1 MLATVILFIV
11 LGISM
16 ITDMKSRKI
25 LNVITMPAMIF
36 GMIYHTYL
44 SGFQGLLFSILGLLI
59 GFFLLMIPFLLG
71 GMGAGDLKLL
81 AAVGA
86 ILGGEMVFQSFIYTA
101 LVGGI
106 FAIFVMFKNNHRLVH
121 WKRVWFS
128 VVYLRSYTGLFQP
141 KTIQQT
147 YTIPYGVPIA
157 LGVASLYFFG
167 EVI

>member
-1 MLATVILFIV
+1 MLVTVILFIV

-25 LNVITMPAMIF
+25 FNVITMPAMLF
-36 GMIYHTYL
+36 GLFYHTYL
-44 SGFQGLLFSILGLLI
+44 SGFQGLLFSIIGLLI
-59 GFFLLMIPFLLG
+59 GFFLLLIPFLLG

-86 ILGGEMVFQSFIYTA
+86 ILGGEMVFQSFLYTA

-106 FAIFVMFKNNHRLVH
+106 FAILIIFKNNYRLEH
-121 WKRVWFS
+121 WKKVWFS
-128 VVYLRSYTGLFQP
+128 MVYFRSYTNLFQP
-141 KTIQQT
+141 KSLQQS

-157 LGVASLYFFG
+157 IGVASLYCFG
-167 EVI
+167 AIL